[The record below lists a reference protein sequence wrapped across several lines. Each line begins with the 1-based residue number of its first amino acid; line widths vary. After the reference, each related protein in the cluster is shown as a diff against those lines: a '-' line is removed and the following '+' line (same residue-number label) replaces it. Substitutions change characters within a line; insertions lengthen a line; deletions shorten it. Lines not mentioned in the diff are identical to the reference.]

1 MLPCRL
7 PMSRSR
13 CAVFA
18 ACLAGPPLLWRTW
31 PSSPAV
37 EEKLQAVIQKEM
49 LTTMRALLAFLK
61 VNLFMRKVNITLIR
75 P

>member
-1 MLPCRL
+1 M
-7 PMSRSR
+7 
-13 CAVFA
+13 FA
-18 ACLAGPPLLWRTW
+18 ACLAGPPLLWHSW
-31 PSSPAV
+31 PLPPAV

-49 LTTMRALLAFLK
+49 ITTMRAPLAFLK